1 MDFEYLATNTFTG
14 LLEIEDVGNCAITAF
29 NDIGWES
36 ILIIDTQLGKT
47 RVLQMGPIAVDL
59 ERLPDIVS
67 CTLTQLDFSQK
78 KLCGIINTFLNNNKT
93 NRFITQAMEVSKEKA
108 LEDCRNLIEY
118 MSKPIY

>member
-47 RVLQMGPIAVDL
+47 RVFQMGPIAVDL
-59 ERLPDIVS
+59 ERLPDTVS
-67 CTLTQLDFSQK
+67 CTLTQLDF
-78 KLCGIINTFLNNNKT
+78 
-93 NRFITQAMEVSKEKA
+93 
-108 LEDCRNLIEY
+108 
-118 MSKPIY
+118 

>member
-14 LLEIEDVGNCAITAF
+14 LLEIEDIGNCAITAF

-36 ILIIDTQLGKT
+36 ILIVDTQLGKS
-47 RVLQMGPIAVDL
+47 RVFQMGPIAVDL
-59 ERLPDIVS
+59 ERLPDTVS

-78 KLCGIINTFLNNNKT
+78 KISSIINTFLNNNRT
-93 NRFITQAMEVSKEKA
+93 NRYITQALEVSKEKA
-108 LEDCRNLIEY
+108 LEDCRNLVDY